1 LASTDDGDCA
11 RLADALGLLALGAM
25 APVDA
30 AVELHPA
37 PIFSYAIVS
46 SKGFRKEIAGSGK
59 APEAPMIFVAK
70 FAKSSRNNTPGFW
83 VVNVSVKMDWYVVY
97 SREYVCTFLLGNLS
111 ATQ

>member
-1 LASTDDGDCA
+1 
-11 RLADALGLLALGAM
+11 M

-46 SKGFRKEIAGSGK
+46 SKGFRKEIA
-59 APEAPMIFVAK
+59 EAPMIFVAK